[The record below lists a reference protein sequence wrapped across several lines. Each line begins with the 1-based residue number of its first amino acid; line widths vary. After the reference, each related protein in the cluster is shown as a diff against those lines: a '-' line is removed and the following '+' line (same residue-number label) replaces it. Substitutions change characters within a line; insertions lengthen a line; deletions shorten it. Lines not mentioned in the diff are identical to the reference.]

1 MTDANTN
8 SNTTTNTT
16 TTTTNANT
24 TYYLILN
31 KQLGKEDD
39 GKYYLYTNGSWVPDT
54 KSTILDRLMGFDPS
68 EPADSPYAMGN
79 MDIMDTIEPITEQQ
93 ALQFIA
99 DHTADQET

>member
-8 SNTTTNTT
+8 SNTTANTT
-16 TTTTNANT
+16 TTTTNTNP

-31 KQLGKEDD
+31 RQLGKEED
-39 GKYYLYTNGSWVPDT
+39 GKYYLYTNGNWVPDT
-54 KSTILDRLMGFDPS
+54 KSTILGRLMGFDPG
-68 EPADSPYAMGN
+68 EPADSPYAIGN

-99 DHTADQET
+99 DHTADQ

>member
-8 SNTTTNTT
+8 SNKTT
-16 TTTTNANT
+16 NT

-31 KQLGKEDD
+31 KQLGKEED
-39 GKYYLYTNGSWVPDT
+39 GKYYLYTNGNWVPDT

-79 MDIMDTIEPITEQQ
+79 MDIMDTIEVINEQQ

-99 DHTADQET
+99 DHTAG

>member
-8 SNTTTNTT
+8 ITTNTT
-16 TTTTNANT
+16 TTTRNANT

-31 KQLGKEDD
+31 RHLGKEED
-39 GKYYLYTNGSWVPDT
+39 GKYYLYTNGNWVPDT
-54 KSTILDRLMGFDPS
+54 KSTILGRLMGFNPS

-99 DHTADQET
+99 DHTAKQEP

>member
-31 KQLGKEDD
+31 NQLGKEEN

-54 KSTILDRLMGFDPS
+54 KSTILGRLMGFDPS

-79 MDIMDTIEPITEQQ
+79 MDIMDTIELITEQQ
-93 ALQFIA
+93 AREFINY
-99 DHTADQET
+99 HSSTP

>member
-8 SNTTTNTT
+8 ITTNTT

-31 KQLGKEDD
+31 KQLGKEED
-39 GKYYLYTNGSWVPDT
+39 GKYYLYTNGSWIPDT
-54 KSTILDRLMGFDPS
+54 KSTILGRLMGFDPS

-79 MDIMDTIEPITEQQ
+79 IDIMDTIDVITEQQ
-93 ALQFIA
+93 AREFINNSGN
-99 DHTADQET
+99 T

>member
-8 SNTTTNTT
+8 TSSTT
-16 TTTTNANT
+16 NT

-31 KQLGKEDD
+31 KQLGKEED
-39 GKYYLYTNGSWVPDT
+39 GKYYFYTNGSWVPDT
-54 KSTILDRLMGFDPS
+54 KSTILGRLMGFDPS

-99 DHTADQET
+99 DHTADQ

>member
-8 SNTTTNTT
+8 PNTTTNTT

-31 KQLGKEDD
+31 NQLGKEED

-54 KSTILDRLMGFDPS
+54 KSNILGRLMGFDPS

-93 ALQFIA
+93 AREIINN
-99 DHTADQET
+99 HSSTP

>member
-16 TTTTNANT
+16 TTTANANT

-31 KQLGKEDD
+31 NQLGKEEDD
-39 GKYYLYTNGSWVPDT
+39 KYYLYTNGSWIPDT
-54 KSTILDRLMGFDPS
+54 KSTILGRLMGFDPS

-79 MDIMDTIEPITEQQ
+79 MDIMDTIELITEQQ
-93 ALQFIA
+93 AIEFINN
-99 DHTADQET
+99 HSSTP

>member
-1 MTDANTN
+1 MTDANTTA
-8 SNTTTNTT
+8 NTTTNTT
-16 TTTTNANT
+16 NTTTTAKANT

-31 KQLGKEDD
+31 KQLGKEED

-54 KSTILDRLMGFDPS
+54 KSTILGRLMGFDPS

-93 ALQFIA
+93 AIKFINNRSS
-99 DHTADQET
+99 TP

>member
-8 SNTTTNTT
+8 ITTNTT

-31 KQLGKEDD
+31 NQLGKEED
-39 GKYYLYTNGSWVPDT
+39 GKYYLYTNGNWVPDT
-54 KSTILDRLMGFDPS
+54 KSTILGRLMGFDPG

-93 ALQFIA
+93 AREFISN
-99 DHTADQET
+99 HSSTP